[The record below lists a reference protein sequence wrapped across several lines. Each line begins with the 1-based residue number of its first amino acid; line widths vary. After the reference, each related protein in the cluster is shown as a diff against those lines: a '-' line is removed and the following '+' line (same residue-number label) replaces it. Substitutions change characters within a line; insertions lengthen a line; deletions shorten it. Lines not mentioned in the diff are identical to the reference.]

1 MKQILIALLS
11 QGVLLAVCHAQNVTG
26 RIVIEGHYDRF
37 TTDELGNTYVLRG
50 DELELY
56 DKHGK
61 SWLRN
66 SGKTF
71 GRIHTIDAF
80 YSLKPMVFSPELGQ
94 IAVLDNTLSVQGSV
108 LNLPRNGFPQVRL
121 ACMSVQ
127 NHFWLFDERDLS
139 VIRVDAH
146 LRSRANSGRLDQQLG
161 VTPGPSSMQ
170 EHENWLY
177 MNDPDLGILVFD
189 LFGTYSRTIPILG
202 ASHFE
207 VRGKML
213 YFLAEGKFQV
223 YDMRTFEILPFPIPL
238 EEEGELLNAR
248 VEMNRVYLH
257 LPERIVIL
265 EFQR

>member
-1 MKQILIALLS
+1 MNRILLTILVQLP
-11 QGVLLAVCHAQNVTG
+11 LLAVCHAQTVIG
-26 RIVIEGHYDRF
+26 RIVIEGSADLF

-56 DKHGK
+56 DKNGR

-66 SGKTF
+66 SVKTF

-94 IAVLDNTLSVQGSV
+94 MAVLDNTLSVQGSV
-108 LNLPRNGFPQVRL
+108 LNLPRNGYPQIRL

-139 VIRVDAH
+139 IIRVDSQ

-161 VTPGPSSMQ
+161 ISPAPTSMQ

-177 MNDPDLGILVFD
+177 VNDPAIGILVFD

-202 ASHFE
+202 VRQFE
-207 VRGKML
+207 VRGRML
-213 YFLAEGKFQV
+213 YFLANDRFQV
-223 YDMRTFEILPFPIPL
+223 YDMRSFEINDFPLHL
-238 EEEGELLNAR
+238 EQEGRIVNAR
-248 VEMNRVYLH
+248 VEMDRVYLH

-265 EFQR
+265 EMQR